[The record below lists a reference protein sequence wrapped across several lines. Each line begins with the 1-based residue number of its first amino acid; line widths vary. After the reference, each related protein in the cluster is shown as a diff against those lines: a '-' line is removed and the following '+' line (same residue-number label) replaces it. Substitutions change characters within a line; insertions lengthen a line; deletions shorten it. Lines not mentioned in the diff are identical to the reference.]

1 LNWRNLGFVNVAGT
15 DEVGRGCLAGPV
27 YAAAVILR
35 PETRIK
41 GLTDS
46 KLVPSERRIEIAEQ
60 IKWKALCW
68 AVAFATVEEIETI
81 NILRASLL
89 AMRRAVEALTVPP
102 ELVLVDGI
110 HKFDGPWNQKT
121 IIGGDLICKPISA
134 ASIIAKVSRDR
145 LMAELDEKFPGYAF
159 REHKGYGTS
168 KHHKAIA
175 KLGPSLIHRKTFAG
189 IKEYYP
195 EGPAGG
201 ITDRP
206 IFTEQEL

>member
-1 LNWRNLGFVNVAGT
+1 MNWRNLGFVNVAGT

-35 PETRIK
+35 PETRIR

-46 KLVPSERRIEIAEQ
+46 KLIPFERRTEIAEQ
-60 IKWKALCW
+60 IKSKALCW
-68 AVAFATVEEIETI
+68 SVAFASVEEIETI

-89 AMRRAVEALTVPP
+89 AMKRAVEALTLAP
-102 ELVLVDGI
+102 ELVLIDGI
-110 HKFDGPWNQKT
+110 HKIEGEWNQKT

-145 LMAELDEKFPGYAF
+145 FMSELDEKYPGYAF
-159 REHKGYGTS
+159 NEHKGYGTPR
-168 KHHKAIA
+168 HHEAIA
-175 KLGPSLIHRKTFAG
+175 KLGPCLIHRKTFAG
-189 IKEYYP
+189 VKEYYP
-195 EGPAGG
+195 EGPRGRV
-201 ITDRP
+201 TDCP